1 MARLFLIYSIESLFL
16 VSEQIAFAQTDKT
29 KSKENTWR
37 TLSKYILN
45 ILHAPKRPKNSIY
58 PDKKHMILTNPIVF
72 LIISELSQPMLKKVG
87 IHINPKSYYSKE
99 LGVTSLRILTIKN
112 GKTIPLNIPKKRDVH
127 SIYWTPEG
135 KYPALSVRFKNRS
148 ELDGNIE
155 RIPNIIL
162 NPLMNNPVKWFP
174 NKKIF

>member
-1 MARLFLIYSIESLFL
+1 MLKLIKQKVKKILGELL
-16 VSEQIAFAQTDKT
+16 A
-29 KSKENTWR
+29 
-37 TLSKYILN
+37 KYILN

-58 PDKKHMILTNPIVF
+58 HDKKYMILTNPIVF
-72 LIISELSQPMLKKVG
+72 LIISEQSQPMLKKVG

-99 LGVTSLRILTIKN
+99 LDVTSLRILTIKN

-127 SIYWTPEG
+127 SIYWAPEG
-135 KYPALSVRFKNRS
+135 KYSALSVRFKNRS

-162 NPLMNNPVKWFP
+162 NSLMNNPVKWFP